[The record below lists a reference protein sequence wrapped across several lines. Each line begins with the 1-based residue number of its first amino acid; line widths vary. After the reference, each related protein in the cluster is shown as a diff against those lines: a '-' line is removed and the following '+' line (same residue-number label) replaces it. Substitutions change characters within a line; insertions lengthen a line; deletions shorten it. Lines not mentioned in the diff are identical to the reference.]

1 MRETLENFYYGRIR
15 PCEQQMRANV
25 NLLRVSS
32 KIAKCEEQLK
42 ERLDETGLAILVEMA
57 DAHQEISCV
66 TAEENFI
73 LGFRLGARI
82 MAESLGEDD
91 CDIQAVTNDG

>member
-1 MRETLENFYYGRIR
+1 MRETLENLYYGRIR

-32 KIAKCEEQLK
+32 KITKCEEQLK
-42 ERLDETGLAILVEMA
+42 ERLDETGLAILTEMV

-73 LGFRLGARI
+73 LGFRLGGRI
-82 MAESLGEDD
+82 MAESLGQDEGDL
-91 CDIQAVTNDG
+91 QAVTNDD